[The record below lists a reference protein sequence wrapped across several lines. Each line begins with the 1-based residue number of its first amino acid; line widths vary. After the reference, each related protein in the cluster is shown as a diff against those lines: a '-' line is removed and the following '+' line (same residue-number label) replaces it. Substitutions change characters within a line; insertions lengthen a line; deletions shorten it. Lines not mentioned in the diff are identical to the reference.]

1 MSYEGFCQRVSAL
14 LERVGGIT
22 AEITNDTDTGK
33 FTAVCSDGT
42 TITGNSKSLKATI
55 RFGSG
60 HQAQAIL

>member
-1 MSYEGFCQRVSAL
+1 MSYEGFCQKVVAL
-14 LERVGGIT
+14 LDRVGGIT
-22 AEITNDTDTGK
+22 AEITNDPDTGK